1 MKDTFIS
8 TTRESFT
15 EAIQRGNNCLKS
27 LFEAG
32 YKEKIIKEYSYFF
45 ANGDK
50 EKGQALGRGDGIDS
64 VSPVA
69 ILSSRKPYS
78 IEDIA
83 KLENKLGIKLP
94 PSYYEFL
101 STIGRVTFLDYW
113 TTSTWKI
120 EEIDKHS
127 KDIKSFFTEGHWG
140 EDDSFKPDYPMYFEK
155 SQRKIFGDKNPEV
168 AWLSWEDKEKGLFI
182 TPSQVTHLQA
192 ISISDHENSAG
203 EYFIAS
209 NLKNNDESP
218 IFLLDYDNE
227 GYVHLIG
234 YNCQEWFT
242 EIVNGIIRS
251 VSKVI

>member
-15 EAIQRGNNCLKS
+15 EAIQRGNNWLKS

-50 EKGQALGRGDGIDS
+50 EKGQALGRGEGIDS

-101 STIGRVTFLDYW
+101 STIGYVTFLDY
-113 TTSTWKI
+113 
-120 EEIDKHS
+120 
-127 KDIKSFFTEGHWG
+127 
-140 EDDSFKPDYPMYFEK
+140 
-155 SQRKIFGDKNPEV
+155 
-168 AWLSWEDKEKGLFI
+168 
-182 TPSQVTHLQA
+182 
-192 ISISDHENSAG
+192 
-203 EYFIAS
+203 
-209 NLKNNDESP
+209 
-218 IFLLDYDNE
+218 
-227 GYVHLIG
+227 
-234 YNCQEWFT
+234 
-242 EIVNGIIRS
+242 
-251 VSKVI
+251 